1 MGGAAPIHLNK
12 PLAHSRKPGARS
24 RLMPYYLA
32 IDAGGTKTDYLL
44 ADETRE
50 LARTRSGTIKRM
62 RTDASVAAANLDAAL
77 KDLTAKT
84 GVSLRAITRTCIGT
98 AGETVPLVTSWLRAA
113 FTLRVAGELTLL
125 GDVEIALDSAFP
137 GQPGVLVLAGTGSNV
152 AGRTAQGEI
161 FTTGGWGPNLA
172 DQGSGHRIGLAALRA
187 AFLALDEQ
195 RPTILLDAI
204 REHWQLDSL
213 NHLIEFANA
222 IPAPDFSQLVPLVL
236 KAAQQNDQL
245 AAEVLRSE
253 GEQLGYLTRLLL
265 RRLGQFSPE
274 PPPIAFAGSIMQ
286 HLPLVRSA
294 LVADVQRE
302 FPSIQTLEGVVDPI
316 LGALWRAR
324 SA

>member
-1 MGGAAPIHLNK
+1 
-12 PLAHSRKPGARS
+12 
-24 RLMPYYLA
+24 MPYFLA

-62 RTDASVAAANLDAAL
+62 RTDASSAAANLDAAL

-113 FTLRVAGELTLL
+113 FTLRVSGELILL

-137 GQPGVLVLAGTGSNV
+137 GAPGVLVLAGTGSNV
-152 AGRTAQGEI
+152 AGRTPQGEI
-161 FTTGGWGPNLA
+161 HTTGGWGPNLA
-172 DQGSGHRIGLAALRA
+172 DQGSGHRIGLEALRA

-195 RPTILLDAI
+195 RPTALLDAI
-204 REHWQLDSL
+204 LHHWQLESM
-213 NHLIEFANA
+213 NRLIEFANT

-236 KAAQQNDQL
+236 TAAEQGDEL
-245 AAEVLRSE
+245 AASILRSE

-265 RRLGQFSPE
+265 RRLAPSSPE

-286 HLPLVRSA
+286 HVPPVREA
-294 LVADVQRE
+294 LIADVRHE
-302 FPSIQTLEGVVDPI
+302 FPSITTVDGVVDPI

-324 SA
+324 TP